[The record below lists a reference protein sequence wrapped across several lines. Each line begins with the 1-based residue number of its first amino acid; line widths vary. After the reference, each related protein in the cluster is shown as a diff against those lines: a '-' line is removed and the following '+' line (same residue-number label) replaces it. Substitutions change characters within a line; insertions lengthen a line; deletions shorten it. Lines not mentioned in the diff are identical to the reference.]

1 MDEINLT
8 PLVSSQKGLSIIAKI
23 IAGAV
28 VLGVAGLGVCLGTRV
43 LDPLWNPF
51 RPSPEEVI
59 EEIST
64 SMEEVKTL
72 HSKGEIEIIL
82 KSAISEDKSLIT
94 FEGDSDARDSENMK
108 LDGEFGVTSVGMQK
122 FSLSVSN
129 RIIGDTT
136 YLKLNEIVGP
146 SDIESLFLM
155 LGVNLDEIKGQWIM
169 FGEEALEKLGG
180 VYSSQEISR
189 EEQEKI
195 TKKIQELFAERK
207 VYYVKEEMPDEK
219 INGKKAYHYLITLD
233 KEEIKEVVPEILRIS
248 MESSGQSLGMDE
260 FSIAFMIGGLT
271 ESINQFFE
279 KVGDITV
286 GIWIGKKDNLLY
298 RIEGEKE
305 IDLSNLSAEVSGI
318 LNLKIAFDFSNF
330 NQPVEIKAPESFK
343 TLEEV
348 FVIPQTVY

>member
-8 PLVSSQKGLSIIAKI
+8 PLVSSQKGLSVIAKI
-23 IAGAV
+23 IGGAV
-28 VLGVAGLGVCLGTRV
+28 ILGVAGLGICFGTRV

-51 RPSPEEVI
+51 RPSLEKVI

-64 SMEEVKTL
+64 SMEEVKTM
-72 HSKGEIEIIL
+72 HSKGDIEI
-82 KSAISEDKSLIT
+82 AISEDKFLIT

-108 LDGEFGVTSVGMQK
+108 LDGELGITSDGMQK
-122 FSLSVSN
+122 FSLNVSN

-146 SDIESLFLM
+146 PNIESLFLI
-155 LGVNLDEIKGQWIM
+155 LGVNLDEIKDQWIM
-169 FGEEALEKLGG
+169 FDEEALEKLGG
-180 VYSSQEISR
+180 AYSSQEISR
-189 EEQEKI
+189 EEQEKM
-195 TKKIQELFAERK
+195 TKKIQELFTGRK
-207 VYYVKEEMPDEK
+207 IYYVKEEMPDEK

-260 FSIAFMIGGLT
+260 FSVAFMIGGLT

-279 KVGDITV
+279 KVGDIIV

-305 IDLSNLSAEVSGI
+305 IDLSNLNAGFSGI

-330 NQPVEIKAPESFK
+330 NQPVEIQTPENFK